1 MFYKYFRFF
10 LFYKE
15 NNLQYN
21 NFSRDNKIY
30 KKRIFDNFMK
40 QNLLFSLT
48 RLNIFIETCKIASN
62 FNEITIFEITDSI
75 VKSLS
80 SKQKTLNVFGML
92 EI

>member
-80 SKQKTLNVFGML
+80 SNKKP
-92 EI
+92 